1 MWARTVRGEALRF
14 HLAGIH
20 NQNFLMR
27 DEQTGSF
34 WQQVSGRCVA
44 GPMKGA
50 QLDRVHSDELTLAQF
65 AAEAPAGTVLLGEA
79 AHAEDYAPDWE
90 SGVAKLPTVVDT
102 SDTMLPPREL
112 VAGVTVEG
120 QARAYLPATFR
131 SEPLL
136 LDELGG
142 VPVLLWSAGPRTLRA
157 FDRRLGGVS
166 LLLAPAGE
174 GRVVDADTGSV
185 WDFRGCAVGGP
196 RTGSCM
202 TPLPVLWDYW
212 FDWRLYN
219 PGTSV
224 HGR

>member
-1 MWARTVRGEALRF
+1 VQGQALFF

-50 QLDRVHSDELTLAQF
+50 QLERVHNDELTLAQF
-65 AAEAPAGTVLLGEA
+65 AGEAPQGTVLLGEA

-90 SGVAKLPTVVDT
+90 DGVAKLPTVVDT
-102 SDTMLPPREL
+102 SDTQLPPRAL
-112 VAGVTVEG
+112 IAGVEAGG
-120 QARAYLPATFR
+120 QARAYLPETFT

-142 VPVLLWSAGPRTLRA
+142 VPVLLWSAGSKTLRA
-157 FDRRLGGVS
+157 FDRRVGGVP
-166 LLLAPAGE
+166 LLLAPAE
-174 GRVVDADTGSV
+174 AGRVVDADTGSV
-185 WDFRGCAVGGP
+185 WDFRGCAIAGP
-196 RTGSCM
+196 RVGTCM

-212 FDWRLYN
+212 FDWHVYH
-219 PGTSV
+219 PDTSV